1 MNFDPDQLESGG
13 PNPVDAVN
21 KSCAVIFAV
30 VVVVLV
36 LAGVGFWRYT
46 TLGFAGS
53 DLAEMRQRHIAPLLK
68 KPKSGEERW
77 MVVPPND
84 RAASRRGKV
93 AVVEFFTKEEGAK
106 IHPSMR
112 ELGDLQASPGKVDT
126 VIFITA
132 QTDVV
137 GRYTNAAVAAQENF
151 RLYCF
156 DNKTGEYLGQ
166 QQVTG
171 APPPDKILVTEG
183 AGVGKAD
190 VAGTI
195 RKFPEAR

>member
-1 MNFDPDQLESGG
+1 MNFDPSQQDSS

-30 VVVVLV
+30 VVVLLV
-36 LAGVGFWRYT
+36 LGGVGFWRYT
-46 TLGFAGS
+46 TLGFTGS
-53 DLAEMRQRHIAPLLK
+53 DLAEMRKRHIGPLLK
-68 KPKSGEERW
+68 KPKSGEEIW
-77 MVVPPND
+77 MVVPPSD
-84 RAASRRGKV
+84 RTASRRGKV
-93 AVVEFFTKEEGAK
+93 AVVEFYTKEAGAR

-112 ELGDLQASPGKVDT
+112 ELGDLQATPGHVDT
-126 VIFITA
+126 VVFITA
-132 QTDVV
+132 KTDVV

-171 APPPDKILVTEG
+171 EKPPDRILVTEG

-190 VAGTI
+190 VAGAI